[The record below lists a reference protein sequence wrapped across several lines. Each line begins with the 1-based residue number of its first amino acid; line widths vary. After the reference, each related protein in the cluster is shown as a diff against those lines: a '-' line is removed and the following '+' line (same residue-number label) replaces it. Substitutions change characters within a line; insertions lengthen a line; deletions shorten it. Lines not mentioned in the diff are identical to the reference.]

1 MLAKFKTY
9 QLAVQLYEACD
20 LIHAKPYFKDQLMRA
35 SLSVVL
41 NLAEGN
47 DKPTIKDKRRY
58 FNIALG
64 SLRETQACLML
75 LKRVDEAQIA
85 DQVGACLYRLTRG

>member
-9 QLAVQLYEACD
+9 QLAVQLYETCD
-20 LIHAKPYFKDQLMRA
+20 LIQAKSYLKDQLMRA

-47 DKPTIKDKRRY
+47 DKPTIKDKRRF

-75 LKRVDEAQIA
+75 LKRAEEAKIA